1 MEMLILWSA
10 IFVVSLFVMLKG
22 ADWFLISSEKIG
34 CALGLSAF
42 IIGAV
47 IVGLGTSLPELAV
60 ALFALARDAQD
71 VIVSNAVGSNISNIL
86 LIIGVAAIVARKLS
100 VSKNLIDI
108 DLPIL
113 AASTTIFLVITWD
126 QEVTFAEALILIGAY
141 SIYFAYTIFS
151 RDGDIDNEDDTVHT
165 KERITLRL
173 IGMLVL
179 SGVALIFGAK
189 YLIDSVVH
197 IADILNVQSALISIT
212 AVAIGTSLPE
222 LIVSVKA
229 ALSGKS
235 EIAVGNI
242 FGSNAFNAL
251 MVVGVPALFA
261 HLHVDPMTFH
271 IGLPIMA
278 AATLL
283 FLISGISRRIYL
295 WEGAMF
301 ILLYCFF
308 IGKLFHFL

>member
-1 MEMLILWSA
+1 METLVFWIA
-10 IFVVSLFVMLKG
+10 IFVISLFVMLKG
-22 ADWFLISSEKIG
+22 ADWFLVSSEKIG
-34 CALGLSAF
+34 RALGLSAF

-60 ALFALARDAQD
+60 ALFALVQGAED

-86 LIIGVAAIVARKLS
+86 LIIGIAAIVARKLV

-108 DLPIL
+108 DLPML
-113 AASTTIFLVITWD
+113 ASSTAIFLVVTWN
-126 QEVTFAEALILIGAY
+126 QEVSFAEALILIGAY
-141 SIYFAYTIFS
+141 TIYFAYTIFS
-151 RDGDIDNEDDTVHT
+151 KDVGIDNEDETVHK

-179 SGVALIFGAK
+179 SGIALVFGAK
-189 YLIDSVVH
+189 YLINSVVS
-197 IADILNVQSALISIT
+197 IAEILDVQSALISIT
-212 AVAIGTSLPE
+212 AVAVGTSLPE
-222 LIVSVKA
+222 LIVSIKA

-242 FGSNAFNAL
+242 FGSNTFNAL
-251 MVVGVPALFA
+251 MVVGVPALFSN
-261 HLHVDPMTFH
+261 LHVDPMTFQ

-278 AATLL
+278 VATFL
-283 FLISGISRRIYL
+283 FLFSGISRKIYL

-301 ILLYCFF
+301 TLLYIYF
-308 IGKLFHFL
+308 IGRLFYIF